1 MDRSFVAQL
10 NDYRVTTA
18 EIFYWMPDH
27 QHILQSFIW
36 QNLDLAP
43 QFPKLTQFLEFWEH
57 NLDAKLHRVQVT
69 NATFIK
75 PATFTFPGM
84 LQRLH

>member
-10 NDYRVTTA
+10 NNYRITTA
-18 EIFYWMPDH
+18 EILYWMPDH

-36 QNLDLAP
+36 QNLDVAP
-43 QFPKLTQFLEFWEH
+43 QFPKLTQFLEFWQDNIH
-57 NLDAKLHRVQVT
+57 ARVHRIQVS
-69 NATFIK
+69 NAALIK
-75 PATFTFPGM
+75 PATFRFPGT